1 MWAPLVLAALLAVP
15 VTSSGAGYAPNPER
29 SLTAQQERRLV
40 QSLFDLRR
48 GRLDD
53 AVRNAS
59 HLVRQQ
65 PDFDL
70 AQLIYGDLLKAQTE
84 PLPAFGYRFR
94 RDLIDGHLEE
104 ARARLR
110 RYLSAPPPVGVPEA
124 LLRLSP
130 GVSAA
135 IVIDLES
142 YRLFLFESQDG
153 RFVRT
158 SDFYVS
164 IGKGGSAKRREG
176 DEKTP
181 VGVYVVDEYLPGS
194 RLPDMYGPGAFPINY
209 PNGWDRA
216 QGRTGSGI
224 WIHGTESANYSRP
237 PLSSLGCVTLSNE
250 DFKSLEKRV
259 EVGRTPVIVSDG
271 IRWVEPQRID
281 AERRD
286 LTAAVEA
293 WRRDWESRD
302 AERYLAHYSKDFR
315 SGTMSRAVFADH
327 KRRVNA
333 SKRFIEVE
341 LDQIGAFRYPG
352 ERDLILVD
360 FVQTYRSDSFRGVKR
375 KHQYWRR
382 EGNAWRIVL
391 EEGRGQ
397 SG

>member
-1 MWAPLVLAALLAVP
+1 MEDRSGDCPSLSLRSWCRPMWAPLVLAALLAVP

-135 IVIDLES
+135 IVIKPMCS
-142 YRLFLFESQDG
+142 PAR
-153 RFVRT
+153 
-158 SDFYVS
+158 
-164 IGKGGSAKRREG
+164 I
-176 DEKTP
+176 P
-181 VGVYVVDEYLPGS
+181 LPTGS
-194 RLPDMYGPGAFPINY
+194 RVRPDLALSC
-209 PNGWDRA
+209 A
-216 QGRTGSGI
+216 Q
-224 WIHGTESANYSRP
+224 
-237 PLSSLGCVTLSNE
+237 
-250 DFKSLEKRV
+250 
-259 EVGRTPVIVSDG
+259 PVLDT
-271 IRWVEPQRID
+271 
-281 AERRD
+281 D
-286 LTAAVEA
+286 LT
-293 WRRDWESRD
+293 R
-302 AERYLAHYSKDFR
+302 F
-315 SGTMSRAVFADH
+315 GTSLVPRGGHCVHGYFTQFHPGTGRPSCGCDH
-327 KRRVNA
+327 TGDR
-333 SKRFIEVE
+333 
-341 LDQIGAFRYPG
+341 
-352 ERDLILVD
+352 
-360 FVQTYRSDSFRGVKR
+360 
-375 KHQYWRR
+375 
-382 EGNAWRIVL
+382 
-391 EEGRGQ
+391 
-397 SG
+397 